1 MKPIK
6 LIISAFGPYATKMPE
21 IDFTRFEDKGLF
33 LISGDTGAG
42 KTTIFDAISFALYG
56 KTSGSFRDT
65 KNLRS
70 EYAKATEESYVD
82 FYFSHQGRGYHVRR
96 EPEYEKVKSNGTGVT
111 KVNSKA
117 VLYEEGQTPIEG
129 LKQVNE
135 AIKEILHVDFEQF
148 KQISMIAQGEFWQL
162 LNAKTDER
170 TKILRTIFQTSGYN
184 NIEYKLKERMDA
196 SYKLKT
202 RTQDSII
209 QYFGGV
215 TGDLEGELYE
225 RLVELQERALQSGS
239 AWNIEEFLSIIDEVI
254 KSDTAS
260 AQLVGAELKIAEEE
274 LEKTKKLL
282 ATAQTNNAFIT
293 RLEKLCEEKNQLEAR
308 KEEMDNLENLL
319 NRQKIASR
327 EINPLYN
334 SWKDKEGA
342 VKATEGQINKKKIDV
357 EAATELVKKNI
368 AALEQAMNKKPEA
381 EDLQKVVDKIAEEEE
396 KYQQRDELI
405 ESVKSLE
412 KKKFLF
418 TGEEEALEKREKELA
433 DRIIELKEIIKNLKD
448 KPEKQ
453 IQAKVFAEK
462 LKDLSDA
469 IETIIKDKLPK
480 IDSRKKELEIKQN
493 NYTKA
498 FAAYEEANARRMEA
512 EKILDNC
519 RAGILAKELK
529 EGEKCPVCGSLHH
542 PELATL
548 SDSTVTEEYFKEL
561 KAAEEKLQQEKSEAS
576 TQAATA
582 KSALEQ
588 YEEQLKSD
596 IFDCLGNSLLNINET
611 EDCFEGLI
619 ERIKEAKNTVE
630 TKTKENEKL
639 ICQLS
644 KACENLSKAENDLEK
659 AQGEDSDNL
668 KNDKEE
674 FVHKK
679 SDTEKFI
686 AEKKAVLGTLDKLSY
701 DNWEIAKA
709 KRDESKLTID
719 NILKEID
726 EADKGKRASDEK
738 LTSEKAT
745 LFALENSLDGL
756 KRDEKLRKEALDNAI
771 KTHKFES
778 IDKMLE
784 LVLDEESIGKLD
796 ERISQYKQAVATN
809 KEQMQQG
816 KADAKDRK
824 MIDIESLKEIS
835 KGQGEIVDAIRI
847 KANGISNRIEIN
859 DNLRDKIAA
868 QKNTLEASRKENNLC
883 TRLYNLVKGT
893 TGNGKITLEQ
903 YIQAAGFDGII
914 AAANRRLMPM
924 SDGQFEL
931 FRQED
936 SLGKRSN
943 NFLDLEVLDNY
954 TGHRRPVGNLSGG
967 ESFKASLSLALGLSD
982 TVSSNL
988 GGIQMDALFVDEGFG
1003 TLDRRSIEG
1012 AMDILIN
1019 LSGNNKLVGIISHRE
1034 ELMENIPQKILVTKT
1049 TNGSS
1054 LSFETE

>member
-21 IDFTRFEDKGLF
+21 IDFTRFEEKGLF

-42 KTTIFDAISFALYG
+42 KTTIFDAICFALYG

-70 EYAKATEESYVD
+70 EYAKSTEESYVD
-82 FYFSHQGRGYHVRR
+82 FYFSHQGREYHVRR
-96 EPEYEKVKSNGTGVT
+96 EPEYEKMKSKGGVT

-117 VLYEEGQTPIEG
+117 ILYEEGETPIEG

-148 KQISMIAQGEFWQL
+148 KQIAMIAQGEFWQL

-196 SYKLKT
+196 SYKVKT

-215 TGDLEGELYE
+215 TGDEEDELYE
-225 RLVELQERALQSGS
+225 SLVDLQERAAKSGS
-239 AWNIEEFLSIIDEVI
+239 AWNIEEILEIIDEVI

-260 AQLVGAELKIAEEE
+260 GKLIGDELKKAEEE
-274 LEKTKKLL
+274 LEKSKKLL
-282 ATAQTNNAFIT
+282 ATAHTNNEFIT
-293 RLEKLCEEKNQLEAR
+293 RLEKLCEEKKQLEAR
-308 KEEMDNLENLL
+308 KKEMDKLENLL

-342 VKATEGQINKKKIDV
+342 IKATEGEIAKKKIDM
-357 EAATELVKKNI
+357 EATNEMVKKNT
-368 AALEQAMNKKPEA
+368 ATLEQAMNKKPEA
-381 EDLQKVVDKIAEEEE
+381 EALQKVVDKIDQEEP
-396 KYQQRDELI
+396 KYQQRDELL
-405 ESVKSLE
+405 EVVKKLE
-412 KKKFLF
+412 NEKLLF
-418 TGEEEALEKREKELA
+418 AGEEEALEKREKELA
-433 DRIIELKEIIKNLKD
+433 DKITELKEGIKKLKD
-448 KPEKQ
+448 SPENQ
-453 IQAKVFAEK
+453 IRAKALGEK
-462 LKDLSDA
+462 LKELSDA
-469 IETIIKDKLPK
+469 IEVIIKDKLPM
-480 IDSRKKELEIKQN
+480 IDSRKKDLEIKQN

-498 FAAYEEANARRMEA
+498 FEAYEEANARRIEA

-519 RAGILAKELK
+519 RAGILAKDLK
-529 EGEKCPVCGSLHH
+529 DGEKCPVCGSLHH

-548 SDSTVTEEYFKEL
+548 SDSTVTEEDFKVL
-561 KAAEEKLQQEKSEAS
+561 KATEESLQQKKSVAS

-588 YEEQLKSD
+588 YEEQLKGD
-596 IFDCLGNSLLNINET
+596 ILTCLGNSLLDINEV
-611 EDCFEGLI
+611 EDSLDGLI

-630 TKTKENEKL
+630 VKTKENEKL
-639 ICQLS
+639 MLKLTRDCASLT
-644 KACENLSKAENDLEK
+644 NAEKDLEK
-659 AQGEDSDNL
+659 AQGEDSDRL
-668 KNDKEE
+668 KNDKEG
-674 FVHKK
+674 FALKK
-679 SDTEKFI
+679 SDTEKSI
-686 AEKKAVLGTLDKLSY
+686 AEKKAVLSTLDKLSF

-709 KRDESKLTID
+709 KRDETKIIIY

-726 EADKGKRASDEK
+726 KADKEKRTADEN
-738 LTSEKAT
+738 LASEKAALST
-745 LFALENSLDGL
+745 LENSLEGL
-756 KRDEKLRKEALDNAI
+756 KKEEISRKEILDKAI
-771 KTHKFES
+771 GTHKFES
-778 IDKMLE
+778 VENMLE
-784 LVLDEESIGKLD
+784 LVLTEADISELD
-796 ERISQYKQAVATN
+796 DKITSYKQAVVTN
-809 KEQMQQG
+809 NEQLQQG
-816 KADAKDRK
+816 EKDAKDRK
-824 MIDIESLKEIS
+824 MIDIESLENIS
-835 KGQGEIVDAIRI
+835 KGQGEIVDTIRSKSNGIGNRI
-847 KANGISNRIEIN
+847 KTNE
-859 DNLRDKIAA
+859 NLREKIAE
-868 QKNTLEASRKENNLC
+868 QKNTLEESRKENNLC

-914 AAANRRLMPM
+914 AAANRRFMPM
-924 SDGQFEL
+924 SDGEFQL

-936 SLGKRSN
+936 TLSKKSN
-943 NFLDLEVLDNY
+943 NFLDLEVLNNY

-1019 LSGNNKLVGIISHRE
+1019 LSGKNKLVGIISHRE
-1034 ELMENIPQKILVTKT
+1034 ELMENIPQKILVNKT
-1049 TNGSS
+1049 SDGSR
-1054 LSFETE
+1054 LSFESE